1 MNAPTR
7 PYHHGNLR
15 EALLEI
21 AEAALESGGVQGLTL
36 RELSRAL
43 GVSHTS
49 PRRHFADRQALLNAL
64 AARGFER
71 LGQALRRAVEDG
83 GQGFDRRLNAL
94 ARAHVEF
101 AVTHPALFGW
111 MFEAKHRRD
120 APPELQSAGDRAYAI
135 ASDVFT
141 EGQASGAVVA
151 GDPERL
157 GLVAFAAMQG
167 LIANAIDGA
176 VKGVPLDAVVG
187 EVIERLVLGL
197 RPRPA

>member
-1 MNAPTR
+1 MNLPTR

-15 EALLEI
+15 EALLEA

-49 PRRHFADRQALLNAL
+49 PRRHFADKQALLDAL

-71 LGQALRRAVEDG
+71 LGQTLRRAVEDG
-83 GQGFDRRLNAL
+83 GQGFERRLTAL

-111 MFEAKHRRD
+111 MFEAKHRRE
-120 APPELQSAGDRAYAI
+120 APQELQGAGDRAYAI

-141 EGQASGAVVA
+141 DGQASGAVVA

-167 LIANAIDGA
+167 LIANATDGA
-176 VKGVPLDAVVG
+176 YKGVPLDALVG